1 MTTLTAADRDFWPT
15 QEEADAPGFR
25 VIASIRHGDL
35 AAGIYVT
42 DPQGAHNGFYL
53 TWSDGVANSWR
64 ERHWTLH
71 NALARVAMLAFCEV
85 SGWELFAKQHDEA
98 EFARVSRSFFREVTA

>member
-15 QEEADAPGFR
+15 EQETELPGFQ
-25 VIASIRHGDL
+25 VITSVRYRDL

-42 DPQGAHNGFYL
+42 DPQGLNGFFL
-53 TWSDGVANSWR
+53 TWSDGVINSWR

-71 NALARVAMLAFCEV
+71 NALARLAMLAFCEV
-85 SGWELFAKQHDEA
+85 SGWELFAKQRDEA
-98 EFARVSRSFFREVTA
+98 EFAHVTRAFFRETTE